1 MIIEEM
7 KKKIFGKDKVLV
19 LPEGDDIRILTAAVR
34 LHKDNLCKPL
44 LLGEVNKIK
53 VLAKQ
58 NNLDIEGI
66 DVLNPVEDREFENN
80 VNKMFELRKGKNTL
94 EDCKRLLSGRNY
106 YAIMLLYNGLAD
118 GALGGA
124 TYSTADTI
132 RPALQIIKTKPGC
145 NIVSS
150 CFALLKENSPTLIFG
165 DCGVNVNPTSEQ
177 LCDIAISSV
186 ETARLFNVDP
196 KVAFLSFSTKG
207 SAKSDEV
214 TKVATAVEMMG
225 EKNVDFDY
233 VGELQFDAAYDESTG
248 KKKAPNSKVAGKANV
263 FIFPDLEAGNIG
275 YKIAQ
280 RLGGYEALGP
290 ILQGVK
296 MPVNDLSRGCNEEE
310 VYKMAILTI
319 AQSLN

>member
-1 MIIEEM
+1 M
-7 KKKIFGKDKVLV
+7 
-19 LPEGDDIRILTAAVR
+19 
-34 LHKDNLCKPL
+34 
-44 LLGEVNKIK
+44 
-53 VLAKQ
+53 
-58 NNLDIEGI
+58 
-66 DVLNPVEDREFENN
+66 
-80 VNKMFELRKGKNTL
+80 
-94 EDCKRLLSGRNY
+94 LSGRNY

-118 GALGGA
+118 AALGGA

-150 CFALLKENSPTLIFG
+150 CFAMLKEGSPTLIFG
-165 DCGVNVNPTSEQ
+165 DCGVNINPTSEQ

-186 ETARLFNVDP
+186 ETARLFEVDP

-214 TKVATAVEMMG
+214 SKVQTAVEMMK
-225 EKNVDFDY
+225 EKTVDFEYD
-233 VGELQFDAAYDESTG
+233 GELQFDAAFDKATG
-248 KKKAPNSKVAGKANV
+248 EKKAPGSKVAGKANV
-263 FIFPDLEAGNIG
+263 FIFPDLQSGNIG

-290 ILQGVK
+290 ILQGVR

-310 VYKMAILTI
+310 VYKMAILSI
-319 AQSLN
+319 SQSL

>member
-7 KKKIFGKDKVLV
+7 KKKIKDKNKILA
-19 LPEGDDIRILTAAVR
+19 LPEGDDIRVLTAAIR
-34 LHKDNLCKPL
+34 LKKENLCSPL
-44 LLGEVNKIK
+44 LLGDKSKIEK
-53 VLAKQ
+53 LASE
-58 NNLDIEGI
+58 NNLNISGLDI
-66 DVLNPVEDREFENN
+66 LNPLEDEEFENN
-80 VNKMFELRKGKNTL
+80 VNKMFELRKGKNSL
-94 EDCKRLLSGRNY
+94 EECKELLKGRNY
-106 YAIMLLYNGLAD
+106 YAIMLLYNGKAD
-118 GALGGA
+118 AALGGA

-150 CFALLKENSPTLIFG
+150 CFALMKENFPTLIFG

-186 ETARLFNVDP
+186 ETARLFGVVP
-196 KVAFLSFSTKG
+196 RVAFLSFSTKG
-207 SAKSDEV
+207 SAKSEEV
-214 TKVATAVEMMG
+214 SKVQQAVELMKG
-225 EKNVDFDY
+225 KDVDFLYD
-233 VGELQFDAAYDESTG
+233 GELQFDAAYDKATG
-248 KKKAPNSKVAGKANV
+248 IKKAPGSAVAGKATV
-263 FIFPDLEAGNIG
+263 FIFPDLQSGNIG

-310 VYKMAILTI
+310 VYKMAILSV
-319 AQSLN
+319 AQSL

>member
-7 KKKIFGKDKVLV
+7 KKRIKGSNRVLV
-19 LPEGDDIRILTAAVR
+19 LPEGDDIRILKAACR
-34 LHKDNLCKPL
+34 LQKEQLCSPL
-44 LLGEVNKIK
+44 LLGDKETISK
-53 VLAKQ
+53 LAKD
-58 NNLDIEGI
+58 NNLNIEGI
-66 DVLNPVEDREFENN
+66 EILNPVEDKEFENN
-80 VNKMFELRKGKNTL
+80 VNKMFELRKGKNSL
-94 EDCKRLLSGRNY
+94 EECRSLLSGRNY
-106 YAIMLLYNGLAD
+106 YAIILLYNGIAH

-150 CFALLKENSPTLIFG
+150 CFAMLKENSPTLIFG

-186 ETARLFNVDP
+186 DTARLFGVAP
-196 KVAFLSFSTKG
+196 RVAFLSFSTKG

-214 TKVATAVEMMG
+214 SKVQQAVEIMKTK
-225 EKNVDFDY
+225 EVDFLYD
-233 VGELQFDAAYDESTG
+233 GELQFDAAYDKATG
-248 KKKAPNSKVAGKANV
+248 AKKAPDSSVAGRANV
-263 FIFPDLEAGNIG
+263 FIFPDLQSGNIG

-290 ILQGVK
+290 ILQGVR

-310 VYKMAILTI
+310 VYKMAILTV
-319 AQSLN
+319 AQSL

>member
-1 MIIEEM
+1 MIIDEM
-7 KKKIFGKDKVLV
+7 KKRIEGKNKVLV
-19 LPEGDDIRILTAAVR
+19 LPEGDDIRILGAASR
-34 LHKDNLCKPL
+34 LKKENLCKPL
-44 LLGEVNKIK
+44 LLGDKTKIK
-53 VLAKQ
+53 ELAEL
-58 NNLDIEGI
+58 NNINMEGI
-66 DVLNPVEDREFENN
+66 EILNPIEDEKFEEN

-94 EDCKRLLSGRNY
+94 EDCKKLLTGRNY
-106 YAIMLLYNGLAD
+106 YAIMLLYNGIAD
-118 GALGGA
+118 AALGGA

-150 CFALLKENSPTLIFG
+150 CFALLKEDSPTLIFG

-186 ETARLFNVDP
+186 ETGRLFDVDP
-196 KVAFLSFSTKG
+196 RVAFLSFSTKG

-214 TKVATAVEMMG
+214 TKVQNAVELMKD
-225 EKNVDFDY
+225 KNVDFAYD
-233 VGELQFDAAYDESTG
+233 GELQFDAAYDASTG
-248 KKKAPNSKVAGKANV
+248 AKKAPNSPVAGKATV
-263 FIFPDLEAGNIG
+263 FIFPDLQSGNIG

-290 ILQGVK
+290 ILQGVR

-310 VYKMAILTI
+310 VYKMAILSV
-319 AQSLN
+319 AQSL

>member
-7 KKKIFGKDKVLV
+7 KKRIVGKNKVLV
-19 LPEGDDIRILTAAVR
+19 LPEGDDIRILKAAVR
-34 LHKDNLCKPL
+34 LHKENLCKPL
-44 LLGEVNKIK
+44 LLGEKEKIES
-53 VLAKQ
+53 LAVA
-58 NNLDIEGI
+58 NGLNLDGI
-66 DVLNPVEDREFENN
+66 DVLNPLEDKEFDNN
-80 VNKMFELRKGKNTL
+80 VNKMFELRKGKNSL
-94 EDCKRLLSGRNY
+94 EDCRKMLSGRNY

-118 GALGGA
+118 AALGGA

-145 NIVSS
+145 KIVSS
-150 CFALLKENSPTLIFG
+150 CFALLKEGSPTLIFG
-165 DCGVNVNPTSEQ
+165 DCGVNVNPSSEE

-214 TKVATAVEMMG
+214 SKVQNAVELM
-225 EKNVDFDY
+225 KSRDVDFDY
-233 VGELQFDAAYDESTG
+233 DGELQFDAAYDKSTG
-248 KKKAPNSKVAGKANV
+248 EKKAPGSNVAGKANV

-310 VYKMAILTI
+310 VYKMAILSVS
-319 AQSLN
+319 QSL

>member
-1 MIIEEM
+1 MIIDQM
-7 KKKIFGKDKVLV
+7 KNKIKGKNKVLV
-19 LPEGDDIRILTAAVR
+19 LPEGDDIRILTAACR
-34 LHKDNLCKPL
+34 LKKEDLCKPL
-44 LLGEVNKIK
+44 LLGKVSKIK
-53 VLAKQ
+53 EMAKE
-58 NNLDIEGI
+58 NNLDLNGI
-66 DVLNPVEDREFENN
+66 DILNPVDDEKFEEN
-80 VNKMFELRKGKNTL
+80 VNKMFEVRKGKNTI
-94 EDCKRLLSGRNY
+94 EECRKLLSGRNY

-118 GALGGA
+118 AALGGA

-186 ETARLFNVDP
+186 ETARLFEVDP
-196 KVAFLSFSTKG
+196 RVAFLSFSTKG
-207 SAKSDEV
+207 SAKSEEV
-214 TKVATAVEMMG
+214 SKVSNAVEMMKN
-225 EKNVDFDY
+225 KNVNFPYD
-233 VGELQFDAAYDESTG
+233 GELQFDAAYDKATG
-248 KKKAPNSKVAGKANV
+248 EKKAPNSPVAGKATV
-263 FIFPDLEAGNIG
+263 FIFPDLQSGNIG

-290 ILQGVK
+290 ILQGVR

-310 VYKMAILTI
+310 VYKMAILSV
-319 AQSLN
+319 AQSL